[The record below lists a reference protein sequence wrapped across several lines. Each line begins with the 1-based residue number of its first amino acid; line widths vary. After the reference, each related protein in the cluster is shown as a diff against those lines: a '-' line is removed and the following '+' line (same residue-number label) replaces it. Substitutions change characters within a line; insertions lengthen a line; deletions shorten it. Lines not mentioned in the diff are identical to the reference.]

1 MTKKSL
7 ATKPNPNKIK
17 ELLKYK
23 NCNHSKKIEDMSK
36 EEFRDYLLTLK
47 DKPVQNHQVA

>member
-7 ATKPNPNKIK
+7 ATKPNPSKIK
-17 ELLKYK
+17 ELLKK
-23 NCNHSKKIEDMSK
+23 NCNRYKKIEDMSK

-47 DKPVQNHQVA
+47 NKPVNQVA